1 MSDTAAYEELI
12 LPFLHRMLNLEKL
25 DLSIPVWVE
34 KTFIDGNDL
43 KTNVINHMS
52 RLNTF
57 TFNIRSTSLLYKQ
70 VNFPSNDDIQHTVR
84 DFKNNHI
91 ISCVDY
97 FSEARNGYC
106 HIYSYPYKLE
116 FYKNVTNNFPSR
128 IFECVCEVS
137 LFDERPFEHEF
148 FLRIAQ
154 SFPWLKKLTVVNRKR
169 QNNKLFKTSKNDNQD
184 LLIIKYP
191 RLTELILFN
200 THIDYVE
207 QFLFSTKTCLPY
219 HLCLRVDYGRA
230 KKITR
235 NFRRNLT
242 RSNCAKLDC
251 VVFVRA
257 LKIPEHLKDYFPCA
271 QIL

>member
-1 MSDTAAYEELI
+1 MAVI
-12 LPFLHRMLNLEKL
+12 INL
-25 DLSIPVWVE
+25 
-34 KTFIDGNDL
+34 
-43 KTNVINHMS
+43 
-52 RLNTF
+52 
-57 TFNIRSTSLLYKQ
+57 
-70 VNFPSNDDIQHTVR
+70 
-84 DFKNNHI
+84 
-91 ISCVDY
+91 
-97 FSEARNGYC
+97 
-106 HIYSYPYKLE
+106 
-116 FYKNVTNNFPSR
+116 
-128 IFECVCEVS
+128 
-137 LFDERPFEHEF
+137 F

-191 RLTELILFN
+191 RLTEFILFN

-207 QFLFSTKTCLPY
+207 QFLFGTKTCLPY
-219 HLCLRVDYGRA
+219 HLCLRADYGRA

-257 LKIPEHLKDYFPCA
+257 LKFPEHLKDYFS
-271 QIL
+271 